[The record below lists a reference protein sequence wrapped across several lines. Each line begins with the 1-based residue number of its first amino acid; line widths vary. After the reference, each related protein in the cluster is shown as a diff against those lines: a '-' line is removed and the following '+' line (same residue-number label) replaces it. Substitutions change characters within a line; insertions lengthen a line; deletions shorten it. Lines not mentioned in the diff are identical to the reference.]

1 MDNDCKLLV
10 ENQRAQQYSSEYK
23 SFKKFRFLH
32 YIANHD
38 SLMKKT
44 ISKRIIVVELKVHY
58 NFAHSTA
65 LYF

>member
-1 MDNDCKLLV
+1 MTLKLLL
-10 ENQRAQQYSSEYK
+10 ENQRAQQYSLEYK
-23 SFKKFRFLH
+23 SFKKFRFIH

-44 ISKRIIVVELKVHY
+44 ISKQITCIVVELKVYY